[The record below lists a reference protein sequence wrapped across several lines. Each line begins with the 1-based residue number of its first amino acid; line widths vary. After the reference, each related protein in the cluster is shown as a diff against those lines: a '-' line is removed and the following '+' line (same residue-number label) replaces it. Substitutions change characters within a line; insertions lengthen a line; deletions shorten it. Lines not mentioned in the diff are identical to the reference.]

1 MPVVVC
7 TRLQGQGERLA
18 LAVRALLQVLAEH
31 WASFLPEHPL
41 PGLYARH
48 IRYQREPEAGSGQE
62 EFADPW
68 TVLARGWGDCDDLI
82 GYRVSELLAQGEA
95 ATVNCIWD
103 GVRMHVRVRRASG
116 DLEDP
121 AQILHERNP

>member
-1 MPVVVC
+1 M
-7 TRLQGQGERLA
+7 
-18 LAVRALLQVLAEH
+18 
-31 WASFLPEHPL
+31 
-41 PGLYARH
+41 ARWLGVSSTLSAATTATD
-48 IRYQREPEAGSGQE
+48 AG
-62 EFADPW
+62 P